1 MCTKDVSLRQETKPS
16 WPRSS
21 ASMGHHALATDLP
34 TSNFRSLRQLVK
46 FGRQQQQQHKRG
58 ILAFL
63 PTQMTGGTTETEKG
77 DVFPEVLASTRTLLE

>member
-16 WPRSS
+16 LPRSS

-46 FGRQQQQQHKRG
+46 FVRQQQHKRG

-63 PTQMTGGTTETEKG
+63 PTQMTGGTTETEKETS
-77 DVFPEVLASTRTLLE
+77 FQMEVLASTRTLLAE